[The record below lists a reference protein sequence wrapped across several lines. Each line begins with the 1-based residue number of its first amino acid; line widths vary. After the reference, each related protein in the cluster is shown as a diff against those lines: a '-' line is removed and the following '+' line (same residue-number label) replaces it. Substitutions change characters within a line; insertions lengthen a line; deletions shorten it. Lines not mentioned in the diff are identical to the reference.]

1 MTSIATKPTVPQ
13 QTTQG
18 GPLRMAILAVAAL
31 AVIAFAAAGWFGL
44 SWYLAAH
51 DKSLAVGKDRDALLR
66 DAQQAT
72 LTLNTLDYRRV
83 QDGLTLWEQAATG
96 SLLTQ
101 LRANRDSYAHAITDS
116 STVSNANV
124 VDAAV
129 AALDERAGTAQVLVG
144 LDVTSQV
151 DKGDPGCVHRR
162 VHLDMVRIGP
172 SWKVGNLTPVGET
185 YSEPGPCPPP
195 SSPK

>member
-51 DKSLAVGKDRDALLR
+51 DKSLAVGKDRDAVLR

-116 STVSNANV
+116 STVSNAN
-124 VDAAV
+124 AV
-129 AALDERAGTAQVLVG
+129 VG
-144 LDVTSQV
+144 LGVTSQV

>member
-1 MTSIATKPTVPQ
+1 MTSIATKPTVLQ
-13 QTTQG
+13 QTPQG
-18 GPLRMAILAVAAL
+18 GLLRRATLAVAAL
-31 AVIAFAAAGWFGL
+31 AVVAFAAAAWFGV

-51 DKSLAVGKDRDALLR
+51 DRSLAVGMDRDAVLR

-72 LTLNTLDYRRV
+72 LTLNTLDYRHV
-83 QDGLTLWEQAATG
+83 QDGLALWEQAATG
-96 SLLTQ
+96 PLLTQ
-101 LRANRDSYAHAITDS
+101 LRANRDSYVHAITDS
-116 STVSNANV
+116 ATVSNGNV

-144 LDVTSQV
+144 LDVTSQI

-185 YSEPGPCPPP
+185 YSEVGPCPPP

>member
-1 MTSIATKPTVPQ
+1 
-13 QTTQG
+13 G
-18 GPLRMAILAVAAL
+18 
-31 AVIAFAAAGWFGL
+31 
-44 SWYLAAH
+44 
-51 DKSLAVGKDRDALLR
+51 
-66 DAQQAT
+66 
-72 LTLNTLDYRRV
+72 
-83 QDGLTLWEQAATG
+83 
-96 SLLTQ
+96 
-101 LRANRDSYAHAITDS
+101 
-116 STVSNANV
+116 NV

-172 SWKVGNLTPVGET
+172 SWKVGNLMPVGET
-185 YSEPGPCPPP
+185 YSETGPCPPP